1 MCRCSEVPSAPVGL
15 RVTSTDA
22 GRISLAWDAPKSDGG
37 SPITAYIVEI
47 CRSGSSTGW
56 TAGVRV
62 DGGCLSA
69 ELTDLSENDLYF
81 VRIFSENQ
89 AGLCKKP
96 CELSEPVS
104 AKKPLG
110 KLNDLIVLKI
120 ICSFNARLVESHF
133 DACYDNNN
141 DVLRLPVTGTLYQNG

>member
-1 MCRCSEVPSAPVGL
+1 MPSAPVGL

-22 GRISLAWDAPKSDGG
+22 GRISLAWDVPQSDGG